1 MPHQVRSITATL
13 TLVAVTTIA
22 AESADDLKLPIGYR
36 SWFHVNTM
44 VVDRASSLFEA
55 LGGMHNVY
63 ANAGAA
69 AALKKG
75 GPYPNGSQFV
85 TDLHDFTITEGSHVE
100 GARKGLATMIKD
112 SKRYASTGGWGFQ
125 FWAEGDAK
133 KPQVTD
139 AAKQCF
145 ACHEPKKDQD
155 YVYSTYIP

>member
-1 MPHQVRSITATL
+1 
-13 TLVAVTTIA
+13 
-22 AESADDLKLPIGYR
+22 
-36 SWFHVNTM
+36 
-44 VVDRASSLFEA
+44 
-55 LGGMHNVY
+55 MHNVY
-63 ANAGAA
+63 VNAVGLP
-69 AALKKG
+69 ALKKG
-75 GPYPNGSQFV
+75 GPYPDRSMFV
-85 TDLHDFTITEGSHVE
+85 TDLHDFTINEGSYVE
-100 GARKGLATMIKD
+100 GARKGVATMIKD

>member
-1 MPHQVRSITATL
+1 MPHQARLITTTL
-13 TLVAVTTIA
+13 ALIAASTIA
-22 AESADDLKLPIGYR
+22 AESADDLKLPSGYR
-36 SWFHVNTM
+36 SWFVNSM
-44 VVDRASSLFEA
+44 VVDRASPLFEG

-63 ANAGAA
+63 ANAGAV

-75 GPYPNGSQFV
+75 GPYANGSQFV
-85 TDLHDFTITEGSHVE
+85 TDLHDFTVTEGSYVE
-100 GARKGLATMIKD
+100 GARKGVATMIKD
-112 SKRYASTGGWGFQ
+112 SKRYASTGGKEFQ

-145 ACHEPKKDQD
+145 ACHEPKKDRD